1 MARRRRKASTRDRAE
16 GRDAV
21 QPRDIPAKG
30 WRQIALRVKQELS
43 KDNVSI
49 VAAGIAFYGLLAIF
63 PAIAALVSIYGLVA
77 NPADIENHL
86 SALSSVMPA
95 QAWDI
100 LNQQLGK
107 VASGATGRL
116 TFGFLLSLGLALWS
130 ATAGVKTLMT
140 ALNITYDE
148 EETRGFIKFNALALL
163 MTLGA
168 ILFTIV
174 AIGLVIVLPALFAA
188 IGLGSTVESI
198 LSILRWPL
206 LALAVIAILAVVY
219 RYAPDRDQPKWRWV
233 TWGSAVATVLWILA
247 SVLFSFYVSNFG
259 SYNETYGS
267 LGAVVIL
274 LMWFYISAYVVLLG
288 AELNAE
294 MERQTAADSTKGPE
308 KPMGKRGA
316 YAADTLADS
325 R

>member
-1 MARRRRKASTRDRAE
+1 MARRRRKASAEDRAE
-16 GRDAV
+16 GRHAT

-30 WRQIALRVKQELS
+30 WRQIALRVKDELS
-43 KDNVSI
+43 TDNISI
-49 VAAGIAFYGLLAIF
+49 IAAGIAFYGLLAIF
-63 PAIAALVSIYGLVA
+63 PAIAALVSIYGLIA
-77 NPADIENHL
+77 NPANIENHL

-100 LNQQLGK
+100 LNQQLNK

-116 TFGFLLSLGLALWS
+116 TFGFLLGLGLALWS
-130 ATAGVKTLMT
+130 ATSGIKTLMT

-148 EETRGFIKFNALALL
+148 EETRGFIKFNAIALL

-168 ILFTIV
+168 ILFAIV

-188 IGLGSTVESI
+188 IGLGQTMESL

-206 LALAVIAILAVVY
+206 LALAVVLVLAVVY
-219 RYAPDRDQPKWRWV
+219 RYAPDRDKPKWRWV
-233 TWGSAVATVLWILA
+233 SWGSVVATVLWIVA

-274 LMWFYISAYVVLLG
+274 LMWFYISAYLVLLG

-294 MERQTAADSTKGPE
+294 MEHQTTEDTTRGPGR
-308 KPMGKRGA
+308 PMGKRDA
-316 YAADTLADS
+316 YVADTVADS